1 LLSQG
6 TINLCYAAIEGW
18 DNYKVLGESHQM
30 QHHVKAGSLV
40 KQLATAGGQTIPVC
54 AGAF

>member
-1 LLSQG
+1 LSQG